1 MSKKDL
7 RPRKSIAT
15 FPDWPLVWIFIL
27 ATLTGVV
34 PGPAGSCLAATTDP
48 VISGGTATYTGN
60 PPAPIDPAGE
70 GYPNIYNIVVNS
82 LTSNVGSS
90 STDKSIILTNTGAD
104 GSGANSQAL
113 SLTYTGGTYSLLGQ
127 NYGAYVNTTGGT
139 GKSDGGTGGAGGT
152 VNSSGVV
159 TGVTIGT
166 SGAIQVS
173 GIGIGGFSYGGAGG
187 VGKKESSGH
196 VTGGTGGAGGAGGIV
211 QITNNGP
218 ITTTG
223 TSNSYGIYGQSVGGG
238 GGTGGEASANEWCT
252 GGTGGQGGAAGSVN
266 ITTNGVITTG
276 DSYGIYGQSLG
287 GEGGTGG
294 EADAHGTQGW
304 GGTGGAGGA
313 GGSVTVTNNA
323 AINTGVYLGAY
334 GINAMSNGG
343 SGGQGGEGQ
352 NGPQSN
358 GGDGGNGGKAG
369 AVTVNCN
376 ATIDTAGLALAVNAA
391 STGGSGGSG
400 GSNNGKEGTS
410 DNGIGGIGGG
420 SSLVSVKVAPGI
432 TLTGGISAASIAGA
446 GGTGS
451 EGSDDGG
458 GGGNG
463 GVSGGMQVNC
473 QGDIDLSTNICN
485 INGIWAQSI
494 SGAGGTGGKA
504 TGSGESYGGDGGNG
518 GAGAS
523 ATVTCSGSITISG
536 GYVHGILAQ
545 SWGGAGGAGGNAG
558 HNPGSAGGSGAGG
571 AVEVDV
577 SGSIATSGT
586 YSYGI
591 MAQSL
596 GGAGGSSGEGTKV
609 ITYAANATN
618 GADGGE
624 VTINTGSF
632 AGGANSSITT
642 QGVGSTAICAQ
653 SVGGGGGTGDSASG
667 VIFSVGGA
675 AGSGG
680 NGYTTINNVNTQV
693 TVNNGSQIITQGF
706 GAHGIQAQ
714 SVGGGGGNGGGTV
727 TAGVGLS
734 FAIGGSGG
742 DGGDG
747 GQVNVITT
755 GSSISTAGAFAH
767 GILAESIGGGGGNGG
782 YAISAGAGLQM
793 STGGSGGSGG
803 DGGEVD
809 VGMTPTGVITYCT
822 TPISTT
828 GFDAKGIL
836 AQSIGGGGGAGG
848 YSIATGLLSAP
859 IAFGGAGETGGAG
872 GKVYVYNAG
881 AITTSKDL
889 SQGIFAES
897 VGGGGGNGGYSFA
910 GNVTPLLSTS
920 FSFGGSAAQGGA
932 GGAVT
937 VYNTGTLQTGS
948 TSTQNGV
955 TETLGV
961 DAHGILAQ
969 SIGGGGGHGGWA
981 GSGAASFSLPDVPV
995 SVSLALSMGGTGGTG
1010 GDGGN
1015 VTVYNLAPTEGSS
1028 FISTLG
1034 DHAYGILAQSL
1045 GGGGGAGGGSVAAS
1059 LSFSGP
1065 GSFSMNCPIAIGGSG
1080 GPGGAAGTV
1089 EVTNENAIQT
1099 SRYDSLGIMAQSISG
1114 GGGDGGV
1121 SATFALSGAPANSV
1135 NLNPKITI
1143 GGDGGDGSA
1152 GNTVTVTNTGAI
1164 TTTGGAAIGIE
1175 AQSVGGIGGNGN
1187 WGFAGSMLLGKSS
1200 GFNPTVTVG
1209 GTGGKGGDGNT
1220 VTVTNGQE
1228 GYADLGAISTGGPMA
1243 HGILAQSLGGGGGN
1257 GGAAATLSLGKVA
1270 LLDNSSINL
1279 SPTVTVGGSGN
1290 AAGHGGEVD
1299 VYNYANITTNG
1310 FTGSCGIFAQ
1320 SVGGGGGTG
1329 GASHTI
1335 NASTAATTGDLTS
1348 FKMPSSNI
1356 TASVAV
1362 GGKGGDGS
1370 YGGEV
1375 NVTNTGQIVTQGF
1388 ESYGILAQSI
1398 GGSGGV
1404 GGAAYDFSIILGLSQ
1419 AGNKNNNASG
1429 LNINE
1434 SVSVGGDGG
1443 TGSYGGA
1450 VTVNNSGAIYTL
1462 GSSAYGILAQSIG
1475 GSGGV
1480 GGSSTTGLAVPSSDY
1495 NSWASWLIPSISQ
1508 LTFEV
1513 GGNGG
1518 SSSNGGQVTVNNGGA
1533 ITTLGNGAF
1542 GIYAQSIGGGGGVA
1556 HYDQSQMFTDSNS
1569 NGGQVSPAILPG
1581 TIEIGGTGG
1590 AGGDGG
1596 TVQVTNGGVITT
1608 YGNQASGIYAQSIGG
1623 GGGNGSIIGGP
1634 WNGIKFLQ
1642 YFGFAIDMGRTGGS
1656 GGTGG
1661 WVNVTNFA
1669 SDIVTRGDNANGI
1682 LAQSIGG
1689 AGGSGSQSTQI
1700 MQGFLWNGSF
1710 LTGASGS
1717 GGQVNVSQTGN
1728 ITTYGTDAH
1737 GIVAQSIAAK
1747 DAGGLVQVV
1756 LNDPFVLS
1764 NPKYNASPGNI
1775 ITTGLGSCGI
1785 VAQSLGASGNGNIE
1799 ITINQPSA
1807 NTGLV
1812 QGGYSGTVT
1821 YSDGTTGTYK
1831 AYGVLVMDGN
1841 QNTLTNYGSISTLD
1855 GATGTAIMQQASYGA
1870 PYRGNLTV
1878 NNYGTIIGS
1887 VNQGDQAASA
1897 MNQGLSLPSGQ
1908 STITVNNYSGATFN
1922 PGATLNLNGGT
1933 LTNQGTFSLGAGQST
1948 LNGNFTQTA
1957 AGTFQATVNGDG
1969 SGGQLKVSGITT
1981 LAGKLQLLAGTGVF
1995 KNGTCTSIL
2004 TGTTVGSFDSIILP
2018 SSLLVNFTV
2027 KYGSIDIISNVKSF
2041 TTVSTNQLEGRLAAH
2056 LDELLTGYS
2065 DQFGYV
2071 LEAIQWLSSEAQF
2084 RNAFRSLSP
2093 EVYGAATDTTLEN
2106 SRYYNRTI
2114 QQRLEGLR
2122 SGRNTEAASA
2132 QPWSRQ
2138 PLLLAFNGYNSDLGK
2153 LVGQEPS
2160 AAAVRRLGIWL
2171 SGLGQWGGRSETDG
2185 FSGYNYNLTGTTLGI
2200 DYACTDNLILGAN
2213 FGYGYSRL
2221 NLDNGFASGTI
2232 NNLYGSLYGTY
2243 FTERAY
2249 VEGIFS
2255 YGNHQYHNS
2264 RLINIGS
2271 LQSLAQSD
2279 HNGGSFSMVTEG
2291 GYKFKLRDWQL
2302 QPFAAIRYANL
2313 SEGSIQES
2321 GGTPNIRVKG
2331 RQINSLISE
2340 AGLRVER
2347 TIQTSKG
2354 TLVPLVKVGWQ
2365 HDYGVEKNT
2374 LPINFDNLPVG
2385 LTINTPR
2392 GAQDSAVVR
2401 AGFNFTSK
2409 GGISTSIQY
2418 AAELSD
2424 KQQNQGVMGQIRI
2437 PF

>member
-1 MSKKDL
+1 MPKRDL
-7 RPRKSIAT
+7 RPRTSIT
-15 FPDWPLVWIFIL
+15 SFPGWALAWLFIL
-27 ATLTGVV
+27 AILTAGLL
-34 PGPAGSCLAATTDP
+34 GPAGCPPAAANDAP
-48 VISGGTATYTGN
+48 VINGSTATYSGN
-60 PPAPIDPAGE
+60 QQPDPITQNNTD
-70 GYPNIYNIVVNS
+70 IYTINVQN
-82 LTSNVGSS
+82 LTTNVGSS
-90 STDKSIILTNTGAD
+90 STGTAMSLTNSGAN
-104 GSGANSQAL
+104 GSGADSQAL
-113 SLTYTGGTYSLLGQ
+113 SLTYTGGIYSLLGL

-139 GKSDGGTGGAGGT
+139 GKSDGGAGGAGGT
-152 VNSSGVV
+152 VNSSGGV
-159 TGVTIGT
+159 TGVTIGA

-173 GIGIGGFSYGGAGG
+173 GIGSGGFSYGGAGG
-187 VGKKESSGH
+187 VGKAESSGH
-196 VTGGTGGAGGAGGIV
+196 VTGGTGGEGGAGGTV
-211 QITNNGP
+211 QVTNNGP

-238 GGTGGEASANEWCT
+238 GGTGGAASANVSCY

-266 ITTNGVITTG
+266 ITTNGVIATG
-276 DSYGIYGQSLG
+276 DSYGIYAQSLG
-287 GEGGTGG
+287 GGGGMGG

-323 AINTGVYLGAY
+323 AIINGVYSGAY

-343 SGGQGGEGQ
+343 GGGQGGEGK

-369 AVTVNCN
+369 AVTVKCN
-376 ATIDTAGLALAVNAA
+376 AAIDTSGLALAVNAA
-391 STGGSGGSG
+391 SNGGAGGNG
-400 GSNNGKEGTS
+400 GGNNGKEGTS
-410 DNGIGGIGGG
+410 ANGNGGTGGG
-420 SSLVSVKVAPGI
+420 AGLVSVTVAPGV
-432 TLTGGISAASIAGA
+432 TLTGGIAAASMAGA

-458 GGGNG
+458 GGGDG
-463 GVSGGMQVNC
+463 GVSGGVKVNC
-473 QGDIDLSTNICN
+473 QGGIDLSTNICG

-494 SGAGGTGGKA
+494 SGAGGTGGNG

-518 GAGAS
+518 GAGAA

-536 GYVHGILAQ
+536 DYVHGILAQ

-558 HNPGSAGGSGAGG
+558 HNPGSAGDSGAGS
-571 AVEVDV
+571 EVTV
-577 SGSIATSGT
+577 NLGGSIQTVGLSA
-586 YSYGI
+586 YGI
-591 MAQSL
+591 LAQSL
-596 GGAGGSSGEGTKV
+596 GGAGGSGGEGTKI
-609 ITYAANATN
+609 ITYSADAGN
-618 GADGGE
+618 GADGGA

-632 AGGANSSITT
+632 AGGANSSIAT
-642 QGVGSTAICAQ
+642 QGDGSIAICAQ

-667 VIFSVGGA
+667 VIYSLGGSGGSGGQGGA
-675 AGSGG
+675 A
-680 NGYTTINNVNTQV
+680 
-693 TVNNGSQIITQGF
+693 TVNNGSQVSTQGF
-706 GAHGIQAQ
+706 GAHGIQGQ
-714 SVGGGGGNGGGTV
+714 SVGGGGGTAGGTV
-727 TAGVGLS
+727 TGGVGL
-734 FAIGGSGG
+734 AMGGSGG
-742 DGGDG
+742 EGGDS
-747 GQVNVITT
+747 GQVSVITT
-755 GSSISTAGAFAH
+755 GNSISTAGDFAH
-767 GILAESIGGGGGNGG
+767 AVLAESIGGGGGNGG
-782 YAISAGAGLQM
+782 YAISGGAVLQISM
-793 STGGSGGSGG
+793 GGTGGGGGA
-803 DGGEVD
+803 GGEVD
-809 VGMTPTGVITYCT
+809 IGSSSSYCT
-822 TPISTT
+822 SPISTT

-848 YSIATGLLSAP
+848 YSIAAGLAGVP
-859 IAFGGAGETGGAG
+859 IAFGGSGETGGAG
-872 GKVYVYNAG
+872 GKVNVYNAG
-881 AITTSKDL
+881 AITTSQDL

-932 GGAVT
+932 GEAVT
-937 VYNTGTLQTGS
+937 VYNTGTIQTGS

-955 TETLGV
+955 TETQGV

-995 SVSLALSMGGTGGTG
+995 SVSMALSMGGTGGTG

-1015 VTVYNLAPTEGSS
+1015 VTLYNLAPTEGSS

-1065 GSFSMNCPIAIGGSG
+1065 ASFSMNCPISIGGSG
-1080 GPGGAAGTV
+1080 GPGGAAGWV
-1089 EVTNENAIQT
+1089 EVTNQNAIQT
-1099 SRYDSLGIMAQSISG
+1099 SGYDSLGIMAQSISG

-1121 SATFALSGAPANSV
+1121 SATFGLSGNPSSAASSV
-1135 NLNPKITI
+1135 DLNPKITI
-1143 GGDGGDGSA
+1143 GGDGGDGSP
-1152 GNTVTVTNTGAI
+1152 GNKVTVTNTGAI
-1164 TTTGGAAIGIE
+1164 TTTGGSAIGIE

-1187 WGFAGSMLLGKSS
+1187 WGFTGSMLLGRSN
-1200 GFNPTVTVG
+1200 GFNPAVTLG
-1209 GTGGKGGDGNT
+1209 GTGGKGGDGGT

-1257 GGAAATLSLGKVA
+1257 GGAAATLSLGNLV

-1279 SPTVTVGGSGN
+1279 NPTVTVGGSGGV
-1290 AAGHGGEVD
+1290 AGHGGEVD
-1299 VYNYANITTNG
+1299 VDNYANITTKG

-1320 SVGGGGGTG
+1320 SVGGGGGAG
-1329 GASHTI
+1329 GSSHTI
-1335 NASTAATTGDLTS
+1335 NASTSATNGQLTS
-1348 FKMPSSNI
+1348 FNMPSSNI

-1450 VTVNNSGAIYTL
+1450 VTINNSGAIYTA

-1480 GGSSTTGLAVPSSDY
+1480 GGTSTTGLSVPSSDY
-1495 NSWASWLIPSISQ
+1495 NDWTSWLIPSISQ

-1518 SSSNGGQVTVNNGGA
+1518 SSSDGGQVTVNNSGA

-1556 HYDQSQMFTDSNS
+1556 HYDQCQMFTDSNG
-1569 NGGQVSPAILPG
+1569 NGGQVNPSILPG

-1596 TVQVTNGGVITT
+1596 TVQVTNGGAITT
-1608 YGNQASGIYAQSIGG
+1608 YGYQASGIYAQSIGG

-1656 GGTGG
+1656 GGSGG

-1682 LAQSIGG
+1682 YAQSVGG
-1689 AGGSGSQSTQI
+1689 AGGSGSKSTQI
-1700 MQGFLWNGSF
+1700 MQGFIWNGSF

-1717 GGQVNVSQTGN
+1717 GGQVNISQTGN
-1728 ITTYGTDAH
+1728 ITTYGKDSH
-1737 GIVAQSIAAK
+1737 GIVAQSIAGK

-1775 ITTGLGSCGI
+1775 ITSGLGACGI
-1785 VAQSLGASGNGNIE
+1785 VAQSVGGGGSGNIE

-1807 NTGLV
+1807 NTGIV
-1812 QGGYSGTVT
+1812 QGGQSGTVT
-1821 YSDGTTGTYK
+1821 NPDGSTTNYN
-1831 AYGVLVMDGN
+1831 AYGVLIMDGKS
-1841 QNTLTNYGSISTLD
+1841 NTLTNYGSISTLD
-1855 GATGTAIMQQASYGA
+1855 GANGTAIMQQASYGA

-1878 NNYGTIIGS
+1878 NNYGSIIGS
-1887 VNQGDQAASA
+1887 VNQGDQPASA

-1908 STITVNNYSGATFN
+1908 SVITINNHSGATFSS
-1922 PGATLNLNGGT
+1922 GATLNLNGGT

-1957 AGTFQATVNGDG
+1957 TGTFQATVKGDG
-1969 SGGQLKVSGITT
+1969 SGGQLNVSGITT
-1981 LAGKLQLLAGTGVF
+1981 LAGKLQLLAGTGAF

-2018 SSLLVNFTV
+2018 SSMLVDFTV

-2041 TTVSTNQLEGRLAAH
+2041 TTVSTSQLEGRLGAH
-2056 LDELLTGYS
+2056 LDELLAGYS

-2071 LEAIQWLSSEAQF
+2071 LGPIQWLSSEAQF
-2084 RNAFRSLSP
+2084 RDAFRSLSP
-2093 EVYGAATDTTLEN
+2093 EIYGAATDTTLEN

-2122 SGRNTEAASA
+2122 SGRNAEAASA

-2138 PLLLAFNGYNSDLGK
+2138 PLLLAFNGYNSDLGQ
-2153 LVGQEPS
+2153 LVGQKPS
-2160 AAAVRRLGIWL
+2160 AAAVRRLGIWV

-2185 FSGYNYNLTGTTLGI
+2185 FSGYNYNLTGATVGI
-2200 DYACTDNLILGAN
+2200 DYACTDKLILGAN
-2213 FGYGYSRL
+2213 FGYGYSHL
-2221 NLDNGFASGTI
+2221 NLDNGFASGAI

-2249 VEGIFS
+2249 VEGVFS

-2279 HNGGSFSMVTEG
+2279 HDGGSFSMVTEG

-2321 GGTPNIRVKG
+2321 GGAPNIRVKG

-2354 TLVPLVKVGWQ
+2354 TLAPLVKVGWQ

-2409 GGISTSIQY
+2409 GGISTSIHY